1 MMTYQVSLNT
11 TDIKAIEID
20 YQKDNVIIQPYFS
33 LQRIQTLY
41 NYIYFTVAS
50 RV

>member
-1 MMTYQVSLNT
+1 MTYQVSLNP

-20 YQKDNVIIQPYFS
+20 YQKDNIIIQPYFS

-41 NYIYFTVAS
+41 KYIYFTVAF
-50 RV
+50 RI